1 MATKANI
8 KIKDFS
14 ETDIWTVQQTLDE
27 RWGKG
32 KTELQMAD
40 VEVRLRS
47 TDRELSTCPAI
58 FWEYDTSNF
67 VIFKMGRSTYKTQFY
82 YRGFEQY
89 GTAVPSF
96 DNILDCVVTVLQV
109 HADLERERKLKEDQ
123 EAQKKET
130 QNKEAPKSGAEAE

>member
-14 ETDIWTVQQTLDE
+14 DTDVWTVQQTLEE

-32 KTELQMAD
+32 KTETQLAD

-47 TDRELSTCPAI
+47 NDRELSTCPAI
-58 FWEYDTSNF
+58 FWEFENSNF
-67 VIFKMGRSTYKTQFY
+67 VIFKIGRGTYKTQFY
-82 YRGFEQY
+82 YKGRDQY

-109 HADLERERKLKEDQ
+109 HADLERDIS
-123 EAQKKET
+123 QKKE
-130 QNKEAPKSGAEAE
+130 